1 MDSLGITDSLVHRMK
16 QPSPIRSGFARALL
30 FALIGVLLPLA
41 GMVAYYANEV
51 RVARRDTP
59 ALVQEA
65 WQRYGG
71 RLKHTDLSP
80 HKTSVLLAVEDPA
93 FFRHHGVDLDTPGA
107 GMTTI
112 AQGLVKLLYFP
123 GGFKQGI
130 PKIRQTLIA
139 QYALDAL
146 VPKNDQLDLLL
157 NMAYLGSRDGK
168 PVHGFADAA
177 QAYFGKDFAALS
189 DVEFQSLVA
198 MLIAP
203 NQLSPGTP
211 AHAERMRQIDAYLS
225 GAYRP
230 ASVLDVEYDGK
241 VRGSPAEEMLMVL
254 LRLITDAKPAGNAR
268 Q

>member
-1 MDSLGITDSLVHRMK
+1 MK
-16 QPSPIRSGFARALL
+16 QHSSLIRSRSARALL
-30 FALIGVLLPLA
+30 LALIGMLLLLA
-41 GMVAYYANEV
+41 AMVAHYANEV
-51 RVARRDTP
+51 WVARRDTP
-59 ALVQEA
+59 ALVREA
-65 WQRYGG
+65 WKRYG
-71 RLKHTDLSP
+71 RHLKHSELSP
-80 HKTSVLLAVEDPA
+80 HKTSILLAVEDPA
-93 FFRHHGVDLDTPGA
+93 FFRHHGVDLDTPSA

-112 AQGLVKLLYFP
+112 TQGLVKLLYFP
-123 GGFKQGI
+123 DGFKQGI

-157 NMAYLGSRDGK
+157 NMTYMGSKNGK
-168 PVHGFADAA
+168 PIHGFTNAA
-177 QAYFGKDFAALS
+177 QAYFGKDFGALS

-211 AHAERMRQIDAYLS
+211 AHTERMRLIDAYLS

-241 VRGSPAEEMLMVL
+241 ARGSTAEEMLMAL
-254 LRLITDAKPAGNAR
+254 LRLITDAKPAGSAR

>member
-1 MDSLGITDSLVHRMK
+1 M
-16 QPSPIRSGFARALL
+16 L
-30 FALIGVLLPLA
+30 FALIGVLLLLA
-41 GMVAYYANEV
+41 AIVAYYANEI

-59 ALVQEA
+59 ALVREA
-65 WQRYGG
+65 WQRYG
-71 RLKHTDLSP
+71 RHLKQSELSP
-80 HKTSVLLAVEDPA
+80 YKTNVLFAVEDPA

-112 AQGLVKLLYFP
+112 TQGLVKLLYFP
-123 GGFKQGI
+123 DGFKQGI
-130 PKIRQTLIA
+130 PKVRQTLIA

-157 NMAYLGSRDGK
+157 NMTYMGSKNGK
-168 PVHGFADAA
+168 PIYGFANAA
-177 QAYFGKDFAALS
+177 QAYFGKDFGAIS

-203 NQLSPGTP
+203 NQLLPGTP
-211 AHAERMRQIDAYLS
+211 AHAKRMRHIDAYLS

-230 ASVLDVEYDGK
+230 TSVLDVEYDGK
-241 VRGSPAEEMLMVL
+241 AKASGSPAEEMLMSL
-254 LRLITDAKPAGNAR
+254 LRLITDAKPAGSAR

>member
-1 MDSLGITDSLVHRMK
+1 MRQS
-16 QPSPIRSGFARALL
+16 SPTRPWSARVL
-30 FALIGVLLPLA
+30 FAGLVGTLLSLA
-41 GMVAYYANEV
+41 AIVGFYVNEV
-51 RVARRDTP
+51 RVARRDTA

-65 WQRYGG
+65 WQRYG
-71 RLKHTDLSP
+71 RSLTISDLSL
-80 HKTSVLLAVEDPA
+80 HKTSILLAVEDPA

-112 AQGLVKLLYFP
+112 TQGLVKLLYFP
-123 GGFKQGI
+123 AGFKQGI
-130 PKIRQTLIA
+130 AKIRQTLIA

-146 VPKNDQLDLLL
+146 VAKNEQLDLLL
-157 NMAYLGSRDGK
+157 NMAYMGSRDGK
-168 PVHGFADAA
+168 PVHGFVHAA
-177 QAYFGKDFAALS
+177 RAYFGKDFGALS

-203 NQLSPGTP
+203 NQLLPGTP
-211 AHAERMRQIDAYLS
+211 AHAERMRHIDAYLS

-241 VRGSPAEEMLMVL
+241 ACGSPAEEALMVL
-254 LRLITDAKPAGNAR
+254 LRLITDATPRVATS